1 MRRNERGSERR
12 RENETT
18 KKRKK
23 DASRLLWRK
32 IEVEQNPPIR
42 GGKNLI
48 VKFDREI
55 VIGKEIKLGSCLKII
70 FASRLNT
77 VTIIYE
83 TVR

>member
-1 MRRNERGSERR
+1 MHRDYFGEKS
-12 RENETT
+12 
-18 KKRKK
+18 KSSKI
-23 DASRLLWRK
+23 LLSGVEK
-32 IEVEQNPPIR
+32 IIM
-42 GGKNLI
+42 
-48 VKFDREI
+48 KFDREI